1 MSVYNKLKK
10 YFSEE
15 KEANLSDTP
24 NDNNSDEVGADGV
37 FYDLEKDD
45 NHLKQKTAK
54 QERLE
59 AKEEKRR
66 REQQIAVGKTNR
78 SFKTPEELAKHKN
91 AEKELDKNSKD
102 ELDKEVELVRE
113 PEIHT
118 EEKNRND
125 FHIQEAS
132 RRPMKIQGIDAEIED
147 WQKEKRQKMTNSSV
161 DNPVG
166 IQDAGHAGEFRSPT
180 ATPDARKGVE
190 EGIRK

>member
-15 KEANLSDTP
+15 KEASLSDTP
-24 NDNNSDEVGADGV
+24 KENKSDNIPNDGV

-45 NHLKQKTAK
+45 SHLKQKTAK

-59 AKEEKRR
+59 EKEEKRK
-66 REQQIAVGKTNR
+66 REQQIAVTKPGR
-78 SFKTPEELAKHKN
+78 RFKTPEELEKYKN
-91 AEKELDKNSKD
+91 AEKEINKNSKD
-102 ELDKEVELVRE
+102 ELDKEVELARE

-118 EEKNRND
+118 EEKNRNE
-125 FHIQEAS
+125 FHIQEAN
-132 RRPMKIQGIDAEIED
+132 RRPMKIQGIDAEIKD

-166 IQDAGHAGEFRSPT
+166 VQEAGHAGQVRRPNS
-180 ATPDARKGVE
+180 TPDVKKGIE